1 MKFEESYQ
9 IYLTL
14 AEANGT
20 TDKLSTDRGRFA
32 IKYNIS
38 QNKVM
43 EWLIESNAS
52 DENRYIQS
60 IKVPFQK
67 LKNLSKEENF
77 DNFSLPNNYFDFL
90 DLQVYGS
97 NENCKNQKFRSR
109 EVKGSN
115 VDNLLID
122 SDSDPSF
129 KYRDTFYTIEND
141 SVQVYKKDFNVDLVN
156 ISYYRYAKQIE
167 LVDPD
172 NPESQF
178 KDEDLEFDDKL
189 INRIIFLAVSL
200 HQLSADDPKFQ
211 AFKQETVQK
220 F

>member
-9 IYLTL
+9 VYLTL

-32 IKYNIS
+32 IKYNIT
-38 QNKVM
+38 QNKAI

-60 IKVPFQK
+60 IKIPFRELEK
-67 LKNLSKEENF
+67 SSVNELY
-77 DNFSLPNNYFDFL
+77 DNFSIPDNFFDFL
-90 DLQVYGS
+90 DLQVLGS
-97 NENCKNQKFRSR
+97 NGKCKNQKFRSR

-129 KYRDTFYTIEND
+129 KYRDTFYTISNN
-141 SVQVYKKDFNVDLVN
+141 SVQVYKKDFDVDLVKM
-156 ISYYRYAKQIE
+156 SYYRYPKQIE
-167 LVDPD
+167 LIDPN

-200 HQLSADDPKFQ
+200 HELSADDPKYQ

>member
-1 MKFEESYQ
+1 MRFEESYQ
-9 IYLTL
+9 VYLTL
-14 AEANGT
+14 SEANGT

-32 IKYNIS
+32 IDYNIC
-38 QNKVM
+38 QNKAI
-43 EWLIESNAS
+43 EWLIESNSS

-60 IKVPFQK
+60 IKVPFK
-67 LKNLSKEENF
+67 DLSKGSSTELF
-77 DNFSLPNNYFDFL
+77 DNFTLPSNYFDFL
-90 DLQVYGS
+90 DLQVFGS
-97 NENCKNQKFRSR
+97 SGNCKNQKFRSR

-129 KYRDTFYTIEND
+129 KYRDTFYTIENN
-141 SVQVYKKDFNVDLVN
+141 SIQVYKKNFEVDQVKM
-156 ISYYRYAKQIE
+156 SYYRYPKQIE
-167 LVDPD
+167 LIDPD

-178 KDEDLEFDDKL
+178 KDDVLEFDDKL
-189 INRIIFLAVSL
+189 INRILFLTVSL

-211 AFKQETVQK
+211 AFKQETIQK